1 MMRTCVA
8 AAWALAVSTPAL
20 AQQATNPPPAG
31 LAPFIGAGPEMKRLA
46 PMAGTWRVETEFF
59 RPKLTRW
66 DKGEAFT
73 ALVTMRYEGLYIETE
88 LVPPFGTQGYAT
100 RMAFSFDK
108 FRKTYRMALIENIV
122 GLLDIFE
129 GGFNGDT
136 LWVDNRRTGTMGP
149 NMAGQLEANRMALRF
164 DGADAFTLTIQ
175 AWRDNGWVDGMRY
188 RFTRLRVTG

>member
-1 MMRTCVA
+1 
-8 AAWALAVSTPAL
+8 
-20 AQQATNPPPAG
+20 
-31 LAPFIGAGPEMKRLA
+31 MKRLA

-59 RPKLTRW
+59 RPKLARW